1 MDFVKSI
8 DNVYNDSKKAIQD
21 ADGNLLLTHSG
32 EMNSDTISDL
42 SEKVESKL
50 FEINAAKKNIKNI
63 FNILIEGLQ
72 NIKNHGEFG
81 PENNQFSF
89 FHMYDQEESF
99 ICNFSNLI
107 DTSSIEKVSKNI
119 EHLNTL
125 DRPELKSI
133 YLETLTNGQISKKG
147 GAGLGIIIMAMKSK
161 NKIDFK
167 TFTINKNL
175 SIISLKIKVTKA

>member
-42 SEKVESKL
+42 SEKAESKL

-72 NIKNHGEFG
+72 NIKNHGE
-81 PENNQFSF
+81 
-89 FHMYDQEESF
+89 
-99 ICNFSNLI
+99 
-107 DTSSIEKVSKNI
+107 
-119 EHLNTL
+119 LN
-125 DRPELKSI
+125 
-133 YLETLTNGQISKKG
+133 
-147 GAGLGIIIMAMKSK
+147 
-161 NKIDFK
+161 
-167 TFTINKNL
+167 
-175 SIISLKIKVTKA
+175 